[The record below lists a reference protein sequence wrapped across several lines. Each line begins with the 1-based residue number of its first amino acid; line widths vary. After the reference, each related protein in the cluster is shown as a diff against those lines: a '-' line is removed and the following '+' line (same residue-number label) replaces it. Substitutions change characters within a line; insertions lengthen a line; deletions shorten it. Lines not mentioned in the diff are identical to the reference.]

1 MPKINYDDVWE
12 EDPFHP
18 CVYCGEKEFA
28 LDPLTQLYTCCNC
41 GETMVEP
48 TLTNNP
54 KKKNQTH
61 KRKKMDAEDWE

>member
-1 MPKINYDDVWE
+1 MPKINYDDVWD

-18 CVYCGEKEFA
+18 CLNCGCTEFA
-28 LDPLTQLYTCCNC
+28 LNPVTELYTCCNC

-48 TLTNNP
+48 PLTNKP
-54 KKKNQTH
+54 RKKPL